1 MLFLVAFSNIQVCL
15 RDCDNLQDTCPAVPP
30 NKQIIFINGLQCK
43 NPVNVAA
50 QDFRTTKLSKADL
63 TDIFGASLKIVSAAE
78 FNGLNTHGLS
88 IGKTDLDG
96 KGLYFQKFLKVGDV
110 FVFHK
115 ALFHFCLNTGFEEAT
130 VFSVY
135 NSQNLGFVS
144 LSPTTFDQHW
154 SHWTRSRKDSSH
166 FLPLKLKLKLSTV
179 SSLQNWKPCT
189 ATFKRAL
196 LEHYDYNQL
205 GNPFSLPKL
214 LHQRTTIDEYVELLR
229 LRKYPL

>member
-1 MLFLVAFSNIQVCL
+1 MVMVAGKAVIMMMMMVLVIVEDTLIETQDQELNWAHISIYKLSRIIFSANI
-15 RDCDNLQDTCPAVPP
+15 DTCPAVPP

-189 ATFKRAL
+189 VSHL
-196 LEHYDYNQL
+196 
-205 GNPFSLPKL
+205 KL
-214 LHQRTTIDEYVELLR
+214 LSI
-229 LRKYPL
+229 